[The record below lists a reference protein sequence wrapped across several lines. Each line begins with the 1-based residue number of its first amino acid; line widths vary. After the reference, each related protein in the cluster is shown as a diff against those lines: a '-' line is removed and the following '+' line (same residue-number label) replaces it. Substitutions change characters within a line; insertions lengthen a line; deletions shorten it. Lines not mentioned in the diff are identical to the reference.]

1 MIHYNLLKLKES
13 ADTDAI
19 LAQCRAVY
27 AQLEA
32 ELDFLHDAKVCRCV
46 TERDS
51 NADVMMVMRIDS
63 PDRLADYLQ
72 HPKHVALAQG
82 LKDSV
87 AARMSFDA
95 E

>member
-1 MIHYNLLKLKES
+1 MVHYNLLKLTK
-13 ADTDAI
+13 DANVTEI
-19 LAQCRAVY
+19 YFRCRKVY
-27 AQLEA
+27 AELEK
-32 ELDFLHDAKVCRCV
+32 ELPFLHGAEVYRCE
-46 TERDS
+46 TTRDS
-51 NADVMMVMRIDS
+51 NADIMMVMRIDS